1 MMIPPSLLA
10 PATLLITAVLLTG
23 CSQSKSSKE
32 SEDGRQVSVRA
43 TVVQTG
49 SITAYLEGAGTTAP
63 RERAKLGAKVDG
75 TISEITVE
83 EGDAIQKGQLLIALD
98 PVDFQ
103 LEIERAAA
111 ALKAAEAGLNQTQE
125 DYELKSLD
133 WKRISS
139 LYERRVIA
147 KHRYDVMKASFH
159 MSSAS
164 VAEARAQVTQM
175 KADLALA
182 EKRYADSRVLAPF
195 DGVVT
200 KKMLHVGEVSSVY
213 GYNWEALEVMDLS
226 HIKIEC
232 DIAEKWRTFI
242 APEMATLITIDA
254 FPNEEF
260 SGTITT
266 ITPLVDPQQR
276 TFKVKIVIPNIERR
290 LTAGMFARIK
300 IAFEKRSDT
309 IIVPIDD
316 ILQTQEGHFVFLVL
330 DGKARRQQIELGI
343 IEGKKAEVIS
353 GLQTGDMVVTAGSYR
368 LQDGTPVEVSTP

>member
-1 MMIPPSLLA
+1 MIPPRLLA

-49 SITAYLEGAGTTAP
+49 SITAYLEVAGTTAP

-75 TISEITVE
+75 TISEITVD
-83 EGDAIQKGQLLIALD
+83 EGDEIQKGQLLIALD

-111 ALKAAEAGLNQTQE
+111 ALKAAEAELNQTQE

-147 KHRYDVMKASFH
+147 KHRYDVMKASYH
-159 MSSAS
+159 MASAS

-242 APEMATLITIDA
+242 APEMTTLITIDA

-300 IAFEKRSDT
+300 IAFEKRPDT

-343 IEGKKAEVIS
+343 VEGKKAEVIS

>member
-1 MMIPPSLLA
+1 MVPPSLLA

-32 SEDGRQVSVRA
+32 SEDGRPVSVRA

-111 ALKAAEAGLNQTQE
+111 ALKAAEAELNQTQE

-133 WKRISS
+133 WKRIAS

-159 MSSAS
+159 MAGAS

-175 KADLALA
+175 QADLALA

-200 KKMLHVGEVSSVY
+200 KKMLHVGEISSVY

-242 APEMATLITIDA
+242 APEMTTLITIDA

-276 TFKVKIVIPNIERR
+276 TFKVKIVIPNRERR

-300 IAFEKRSDT
+300 IAFEKRPDT

-343 IEGKKAEVIS
+343 VEGKKAEVIS

>member
-1 MMIPPSLLA
+1 LLA
-10 PATLLITAVLLTG
+10 PATVLITAVLLTG

-83 EGDAIQKGQLLIALD
+83 EGDAIQEGQLLIALD

-111 ALKAAEAGLNQTQE
+111 ALKAAEAELNQTQE

-200 KKMLHVGEVSSVY
+200 KKMLHVGEISSVY

-242 APEMATLITIDA
+242 APEMTTLITIDA

-300 IAFEKRSDT
+300 IAFEKRPDT
-309 IIVPIDD
+309 IIVPSDD

-343 IEGKKAEVIS
+343 VEGKKAEVIA
-353 GLQTGDMVVTAGSYR
+353 GLQTGDVVVTAGSYR

>member
-1 MMIPPSLLA
+1 MVWPSLLA
-10 PATLLITAVLLTG
+10 PATLLITAVLVTG

-32 SEDGRQVSVRA
+32 SQDSHQVSVRT
-43 TVVQTG
+43 TVVETG
-49 SITAYLEGAGTTAP
+49 SITAYLEIVGTTAP

-75 TISEITVE
+75 TISEITVD
-83 EGDAIQKGQLLIALD
+83 EGDEIQKGQLLIALD

-103 LEIERAAA
+103 LDIERAEA
-111 ALKAAEAGLNQTQE
+111 ALKAAEAELNQAEE
-125 DYELKSLD
+125 DFELKGLD

-147 KHRYDVMKASFH
+147 KHRYDVMKASYH
-159 MSSAS
+159 MAGAS
-164 VAEARAQVTQM
+164 VAQARAQVTQM

-182 EKRYADSRVLAPF
+182 ERRYADSRILAPF

-213 GYNWEALEVMDLS
+213 GYNWETLEVMDLS
-226 HIKIEC
+226 RIKIEC

-242 APEMATLITIDA
+242 APGMSARITVDA
-254 FPNEEF
+254 LPNETF

-276 TFKVKIVIPNIERR
+276 TFEIKIVIPNIEKR

-300 IAFEKRSDT
+300 IAFEKKPDT
-309 IIVPIDD
+309 IIVPMDD
-316 ILQTQEGHFVFLVL
+316 ILQTQEGHFVFLVQ
-330 DGKARRQQIELGI
+330 DGKARRHQIELGI

-353 GLQTGDMVVTAGSYR
+353 GLQKGDIVVTAGSYG
-368 LQDGTPVEVSTP
+368 LQDGTPVEVNKP

>member
-1 MMIPPSLLA
+1 MIPPRLLA

-49 SITAYLEGAGTTAP
+49 SITAYLEVAGTTAP

-75 TISEITVE
+75 TISEITVD
-83 EGDAIQKGQLLIALD
+83 EGDEIQKGQLLIALD

-111 ALKAAEAGLNQTQE
+111 ALKAAEAELNQTQE

-147 KHRYDVMKASFH
+147 KHRYDVMKASYH
-159 MSSAS
+159 MASAS

-213 GYNWEALEVMDLS
+213 GYNWEALEIMDLS

-232 DIAEKWRTFI
+232 DIAEKWRAFI
-242 APEMATLITIDA
+242 APEMTTLITIDA

-300 IAFEKRSDT
+300 IAFEKRPDT

-343 IEGKKAEVIS
+343 VEGKKAEVIS